1 MTTLR
6 GRARLAVCC
15 ALALAWV
22 SAVAAPATG
31 AATTPAPAAKPAP
44 ISIANDSVIA
54 QVPQQTLHG
63 LRFAVERFA
72 SGFRAVTDFPALIDW
87 SRAAWSD
94 PIQRADIT
102 AGGERMA
109 FIALLLLAI
118 EWPLQHLLARR
129 PAAGGGRRFLF
140 NLAPV
145 VLVAAVGNGLI
156 VELLTPYAL
165 ARTVAFGVLNA
176 YVAVRLVMSV
186 AGALLSPNAPSAR
199 RVPLS
204 DLAARRTL
212 RFVRLLSIIGAFG
225 FIGGEVAAHLGVS
238 REVYESIQKL
248 VALCI
253 HLFLVVAVIRSRRVV
268 AGWIRR
274 AAGTSGPLASIGEAV
289 AAVWPALAVTALLA
303 WWLIWAGGVPGA
315 YLQILRFVL
324 VTGGILIASRLL
336 GDVLRH
342 VVDALLAPTPTDEA
356 ASEPGRLASYRG
368 LIIRTLHAG
377 LVLLTLFVLAE
388 AWGLPVSTWFE
399 AGHPGERLGAL
410 TLKLGLLGLLT
421 IICWEGANA
430 LVERQVA
437 RLTRES
443 ATQRATRIRT
453 LQPIVRIALIVILG
467 AVVIMT
473 ALGEIGINVGPLLA
487 GAGIFGVALGFGS
500 QKLVQD
506 FITGIFL
513 LVEDAMDVGDW
524 VTVAGVSG
532 SVEHLSIRTIRLRDG
547 DGSVHLIPFSAVTTV
562 TNTSRGVGNVPVS
575 VSVRPAEDPDRV
587 AAVLADLVR
596 EIRADP
602 AFGPSMR
609 SDLQLWGVDKIDGS
623 TMTIAGQ
630 IACTDGGRWPVQ
642 RELNRRVQK
651 RFAELGIE
659 FALPRQSLIIDRM
672 PVADVRANPAQT

>member
-1 MTTLR
+1 LS
-6 GRARLAVCC
+6 LWC
-15 ALALAWV
+15 ALSLAWV
-22 SAVAAPATG
+22 SAGAAATIATG
-31 AATTPAPAAKPAP
+31 APAAPPPAAKPAP

-54 QVPQQTLHG
+54 QVPEQTLHG
-63 LRFAVERFA
+63 LRFAAERFG
-72 SGFRAVTDFPALIDW
+72 SGFRAVTDLPALIDW
-87 SRAAWSD
+87 SRAAWAD
-94 PIQRADIT
+94 PAQRTDIIK
-102 AGGERMA
+102 GSQRMA
-109 FIALLLLAI
+109 LIAVLLLAI
-118 EWPLQHLLARR
+118 EWPLGHLLARR
-129 PAAGGGRRFLF
+129 PAAGGLRRFVRK
-140 NLAPV
+140 LAPI
-145 VLVAAVGNGLI
+145 VLVAVLGNGLI
-156 VELLTPYAL
+156 VKWL
-165 ARTVAFGVLNA
+165 AGYSLGRAVAFGALNA

-186 AGALLSPNAPSAR
+186 AGAVLSPTIPAAR

-212 RFVRLLSIIGAFG
+212 RFIRLLSIIGAFG

-274 AAGTSGPLASIGEAV
+274 AAGTSGPWASIGEAV

-336 GDVLRH
+336 GDLLRH
-342 VVDALLAPTPTDEA
+342 VVNHRLAPTPSDA
-356 ASEPGRLASYRG
+356 AAAEPGRLASYRG
-368 LIIRTLHAG
+368 LILTTLRLA
-377 LVLLTLFVLAE
+377 LVVLTLFVLAE

-399 AGHPGERLGAL
+399 SGHPGERLGAL
-410 TLKLGLLGLLT
+410 LLKLGLLGVLT
-421 IICWEGANA
+421 IVCWEGANA
-430 LVERQVA
+430 LVERHVA

-453 LQPIVRIALIVILG
+453 LQPIVRIALIVTLG
-467 AVVIMT
+467 GVVIMT
-473 ALGEIGINVGPLLA
+473 ALSEIGINVGPLLA

-587 AAVLADLVR
+587 ATVLADLVR

-602 AFGPSMR
+602 AFGPLMQG
-609 SDLQLWGVDKIDGS
+609 DLQLWGVDKVDGS
-623 TMTIAGQ
+623 MTTIAGQ

-659 FALPRQSLIIDRM
+659 FAIPRQSLTIDRR
-672 PVADVRANPAQT
+672 PVADVSANPAQT